1 MTVAPTSRAGSG
13 GLHAR
18 TTARLAWLACGLALM
33 LLTAG
38 LVLLWTSPDGP
49 LPEGYASR
57 AEQAISLVSLLG
69 PPLLG
74 GLLAARRPSNP
85 YGWLWAAYGWAG
97 GGRRLHQRLCLY
109 VTASGAGMLGWAG
122 SIAWMGNVAFVPLIG
137 LTALILL
144 LFPDGRPPSRR
155 WRWVTRAIGVTVV
168 VTTVAGALL
177 PADEGDPIGNPLAVQ
192 GSIEALADTVANVG
206 ITALFWRSWLGGLAA
221 AAVPASQ
228 GLQRQQLKWLAY
240 GGGFLAAYIL
250 LDMISQVPPGLVDAL
265 IEALT
270 FGALYVGVGMAVLR
284 YRLYDIDRIIN
295 RTLVYGLL
303 TVLLAGVYASAVL
316 ILGQVFGGVG
326 RIRRAGPWPAPPW
339 PGRRCSS
346 RRGVVSRRSWIGA
359 STGASTTRP
368 RPSRRSPPGSATSST
383 SMRCRPS
390 CWPWSTRRCSQVR
403 RPCGSVHRPM
413 RDRPVKDERALS
425 GPTRLDPLHA
435 MQFRPPRPPQVS
447 GVRLPNRRLRVTVS
461 VRWIPLVTAAYGTG
475 GTPARTTI
483 SRLTVRGPPLP
494 HREGCPGAPRPLF
507 GKEKNTPPGAPPP
520 RGTKPPGAP
529 GL

>member
-1 MTVAPTSRAGSG
+1 
-13 GLHAR
+13 
-18 TTARLAWLACGLALM
+18 M

-38 LVLLWTSPDGP
+38 LALLWTSPDGP

-85 YGWLWAAYGWAG
+85 YGWLWAAYG
-97 GGRRLHQRLCLY
+97 
-109 VTASGAGMLGWAG
+109 LGWAVVGFTNAYAIYVSASGDGMPGWVG
-122 SIAWMGNVAFVPLIG
+122 SIAWMGDLVFVPLLG

-192 GSIEALADTVANVG
+192 GPIEALAETVVNVG
-206 ITALFWRSWLGGLAA
+206 ITALFLAILLS
-221 AAVPASQ
+221 AVSLLLRFRRAR

-284 YRLYDIDRIIN
+284 YRLYDIDRLIN

-303 TVLLAGVYASAVL
+303 TVLLGGVYASAVL
-316 ILGQVFGGVG
+316 VLGQMFGGVG
-326 RIRRAGPWPAPPW
+326 RDPPSWVVAGATLAVAALFQPARRRIQEVVD
-339 PGRRCSS
+339 RRFN
-346 RRGVVSRRSWIGA
+346 RRKYDAARTVEAFATRLRDELDLDALSAELLAVVDQTMQPSAA
-359 STGASTTRP
+359 SLWL
-368 RPSRRSPPGSATSST
+368 RPSADAT
-383 SMRCRPS
+383 PA
-390 CWPWSTRRCSQVR
+390 
-403 RPCGSVHRPM
+403 G
-413 RDRPVKDERALS
+413 KGERA
-425 GPTRLDPLHA
+425 
-435 MQFRPPRPPQVS
+435 
-447 GVRLPNRRLRVTVS
+447 
-461 VRWIPLVTAAYGTG
+461 
-475 GTPARTTI
+475 
-483 SRLTVRGPPLP
+483 
-494 HREGCPGAPRPLF
+494 
-507 GKEKNTPPGAPPP
+507 
-520 RGTKPPGAP
+520 
-529 GL
+529 

>member
-1 MTVAPTSRAGSG
+1 VG
-13 GLHAR
+13 GL
-18 TTARLAWLACGLALM
+18 WL
-33 LLTAG
+33 
-38 LVLLWTSPDGP
+38 
-49 LPEGYASR
+49 
-57 AEQAISLVSLLG
+57 
-69 PPLLG
+69 
-74 GLLAARRPSNP
+74 
-85 YGWLWAAYGWAG
+85 GWAVVG
-97 GGRRLHQRLCLY
+97 FTNAYAIY
-109 VTASGAGMLGWAG
+109 VSASGAGMLRWAG
-122 SIAWMGNVAFVPLIG
+122 LIAWMGNVAFVPLIG

-155 WRWVTRAIGVTVV
+155 WRVVTRAIGVTVV

-192 GSIEALADTVANVG
+192 GSIGALADTITNVG
-206 ITALFWRSWLGGLAA
+206 ITALFLAILLS
-221 AAVPASQ
+221 AVSLLLRFRRAR

-284 YRLYDIDRIIN
+284 YRLYDIDRLIN

-316 ILGQVFGGVG
+316 VLGQVFGGVG
-326 RIRRAGPWPAPPW
+326 RDPPSWVVAGATLAVAALFQPARRRIQA
-339 PGRRCSS
+339 
-346 RRGVVSRRSWIGA
+346 SWIGA

-368 RPSRRSPPGSATSST
+368 GPSRRSAAGSATSST

-413 RDRPVKDERALS
+413 RRWAAPAPSPTGGVRPVPR
-425 GPTRLDPLHA
+425 
-435 MQFRPPRPPQVS
+435 RPPHRWQEPGGPAAAKPRHRPHRWTFGCAS
-447 GVRLPNRRLRVTVS
+447 ARLAP
-461 VRWIPLVTAAYGTG
+461 WP
-475 GTPARTTI
+475 RTTRYAAT
-483 SRLTVRGPPLP
+483 SS
-494 HREGCPGAPRPLF
+494 
-507 GKEKNTPPGAPPP
+507 
-520 RGTKPPGAP
+520 
-529 GL
+529 

>member
-1 MTVAPTSRAGSG
+1 
-13 GLHAR
+13 
-18 TTARLAWLACGLALM
+18 M

-38 LVLLWTSPDGP
+38 LALLWTSPDGP

-74 GLLAARRPSNP
+74 GLLAARRPANP
-85 YGWLWAAYGWAG
+85 YGWLWLIYGVGWAVVG
-97 GGRRLHQRLCLY
+97 FTNAYAIY
-109 VTASGAGMLGWAG
+109 VSASGGDGMPWWAG
-122 SIAWMGNVAFVPLIG
+122 SIAWTGNVVFVPLLG

-177 PADEGDPIGNPLAVQ
+177 PADEADPIGNPLAVQ

-206 ITALFWRSWLGGLAA
+206 ITTLFLAILLS
-221 AAVPASQ
+221 AVSLLLRFRRAR

-284 YRLYDIDRIIN
+284 YRLYDIDRLIN

-303 TVLLAGVYASAVL
+303 TALLAGVYAAIVL
-316 ILGQVFGGVG
+316 VVGQVFGGVG
-326 RIRRAGPWPAPPW
+326 GEPPSWAVAGATLAVAALFQPARRRIQAVVDRRFN
-339 PGRRCSS
+339 RRKYDAAKTVEAFS
-346 RRGVVSRRSWIGA
+346 RRLREEV
-359 STGASTTRP
+359 
-368 RPSRRSPPGSATSST
+368 
-383 SMRCRPS
+383 
-390 CWPWSTRRCSQVR
+390 
-403 RPCGSVHRPM
+403 
-413 RDRPVKDERALS
+413 DLDALS
-425 GPTRLDPLHA
+425 GELLGVVDQTMQPTRASIWL
-435 MQFRPPRPPQVS
+435 RP
-447 GVRLPNRRLRVTVS
+447 
-461 VRWIPLVTAAYGTG
+461 
-475 GTPARTTI
+475 TT
-483 SRLTVRGPPLP
+483 R
-494 HREGCPGAPRPLF
+494 
-507 GKEKNTPPGAPPP
+507 
-520 RGTKPPGAP
+520 
-529 GL
+529 